1 MKSLIKKFANT
12 ELGLTLRNSFN
23 FKPVSFRHYE
33 KKYSIT
39 VSDAFLWRTDSGY
52 TTKFKYSDIL
62 NLFYK
67 IKTLGLNFI
76 FTRKIIN

>member
-1 MKSLIKKFANT
+1 M
-12 ELGLTLRNSFN
+12 
-23 FKPVSFRHYE
+23 

-39 VSDAFLWRTDSGY
+39 VSDAFWRTDSGY

-67 IKTLGLNFI
+67 IKDSD
-76 FTRKIIN
+76 